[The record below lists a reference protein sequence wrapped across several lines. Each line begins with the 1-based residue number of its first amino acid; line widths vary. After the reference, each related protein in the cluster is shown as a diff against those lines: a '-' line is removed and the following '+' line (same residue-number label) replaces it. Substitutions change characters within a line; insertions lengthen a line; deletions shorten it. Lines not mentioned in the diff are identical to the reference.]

1 MVWVIYAQ
9 TEPYAGLSGDE
20 VIAAIKADP
29 EARHDIPNWT
39 DIVARGLIEQCW
51 AVESAARPS
60 FDDVRAV
67 LSGRYCGD
75 EIGGQAAEVYL

>member
-1 MVWVIYAQ
+1 MWVIYAQ

-39 DIVARGLIEQCW
+39 DHVVRRLIEQCW
-51 AVESAARPS
+51 AGESAARPS
-60 FDDVRAV
+60 FDDVSAV
-67 LSGRYCGD
+67 LSERYCSD